1 MFSSRQHIKKYKLLI
16 ASLLLGIFLLSNYG
30 VNFIKHYHEK
40 YDYFNIQS
48 EREYH
53 KDCLICSF
61 QNLLYEP
68 LSQNYFDLEQ
78 VFQDIY
84 KSINLF
90 YCDFSLLEYSS
101 YVFQRGPPVFFV

>member
-30 VNFIKHYHEK
+30 VNFIKHHHEK
-40 YDYFNIQS
+40 YDYSNIQS
-48 EREYH
+48 EKEYQ

-78 VFQDIY
+78 VFQEIHKLI
-84 KSINLF
+84 KSF
-90 YCDFSLLEYSS
+90 YSGFYLLEYSFS
-101 YVFQRGPPVFFV
+101 IFQRGPPFLFI